1 MIRVK
6 RNGHEAK
13 QIKTSGIV
21 KVVTTSETP
30 KENKKKGRSKKNV

>member
-21 KVVTTSETP
+21 KMVTTSETP

>member
-13 QIKTSGIV
+13 QIPTSGIV
-21 KVVTTSETP
+21 KIVTTSETT
-30 KENKKKGRSKKNV
+30 KENKKKGRTKKNV